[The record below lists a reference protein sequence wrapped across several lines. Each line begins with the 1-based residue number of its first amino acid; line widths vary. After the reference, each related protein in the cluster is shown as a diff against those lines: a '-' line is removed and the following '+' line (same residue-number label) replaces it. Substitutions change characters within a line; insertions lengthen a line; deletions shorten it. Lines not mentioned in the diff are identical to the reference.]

1 MPSWLA
7 GTVTVASLGEP
18 LDAATIRAAR
28 PLIHPAFVDSPGFVS
43 PTLSERVGAEV
54 VVKLDCTNPIG
65 AFKGR
70 GTWLAVRRL
79 AEDGL
84 IGPDTPLVVASTG
97 NFGQGC
103 AFAGRSFGVPVVVF
117 AHEGGNRAKLD
128 RIRAFGATVVE
139 EGSDFDAARAASERY
154 AGERR
159 AVLLVDGADPWVAT
173 GAATIASEL
182 TDAAGRGALPHLAT
196 AFVPVGNGALIVGI
210 GAWLRTEAPACRVVG
225 VQSDRAPSM
234 TLSWRAKRPIETAT
248 ADTYAGGIATRVPVP
263 EALEAMEGRVDDI
276 VLVGDDDLRSA
287 QRELTSVLGVTVEGG
302 GAASWAAI
310 RQAAAAGALAGPA
323 LALVT
328 GSNAEPADARSTA
341 RRRTRRR

>member
-1 MPSWLA
+1 METWLPGDA
-7 GTVTVASLGEP
+7 TVTSLGDP
-18 LDAATIRAAR
+18 LAAAAIRAAR
-28 PLIHPAFVDSPGFVS
+28 PFIHPAFLDSPGFVS
-43 PTLSERVGAEV
+43 PMLSERAGVKV

-84 IGPDTPLVVASTG
+84 VGPKRPVVVASTG

-103 AFAGRSFGVPVVVF
+103 AFAGRALGVAVVVF
-117 AHEGGNRAKLD
+117 AHEGANPTKLE

-139 EGSDFDAARAASERY
+139 EGSDFDVAREASERY
-154 AGERR
+154 AGERD

-173 GAATIASEL
+173 GAGTLATEL
-182 TDAAGRGALPHLAT
+182 TDAAGRGALPHLRT
-196 AFVPVGNGALIVGI
+196 AFVPVGNGALIVGV
-210 GAWLRTEAPACRVVG
+210 GAWLKAEARDCRVVG

-234 TLSWRAKRPIETAT
+234 TLSWRAKQPVQTET

-263 EALEAMEGRVDDI
+263 EALEAMEGRVDDM
-276 VLVGDDDLRSA
+276 VLVGDDELRAA
-287 QRELTSVLGVTVEGG
+287 QRELTSALGVTVEGG

-310 RQAAAAGALAGPA
+310 RRAKAAGALAGPA
-323 LALVT
+323 LVLVT
-328 GSNAEPADARSTA
+328 GSNAEPG
-341 RRRTRRR
+341 